1 MFAVA
6 WLPGFIAT
14 TAAACACSCCTLATK
29 EALKSSARV
38 AWSILFTFSLL
49 LSWLLRDFAKPLI
62 SKIPWIVKQFAEET
76 PPDEWFGQQAVYR
89 LSMGNFI
96 LFMSM
101 AIIMSFPA
109 PVKYKSDWR
118 DAYLHHGS
126 WAIKAA
132 SKCLLS
138 STWPTRGNEAWV
150 AEGEEDPRYLYAL
163 LGATIFSY
171 ALSFTTAGVA
181 YHWFAP
187 ASHDCSLNITL
198 ITLTVLVIIVLTAV
212 TLHPRI
218 KQVNPGASI
227 FVSGCT
233 ALYCSYLS
241 FAALQSEPRDYECN
255 TIGQKLSAASGT
267 TLAAGMM
274 LTLISTVWAA
284 FRAGSNTRTFAT
296 GWEESSGR
304 QPLLDEEL
312 TSAGIDGVAVDTN
325 APQSMATMKRTAH
338 GVVGGGNSSGAP
350 GTAMAEFVPVSYSY
364 LQFYLVF
371 ALASMYLAMLMTGW
385 GSGGEQKDQ
394 IDVGWTSVWVKSISS
409 WAVAGLYCWTLLAP
423 ALFPDREF
431 SF

>member
-1 MFAVA
+1 LKKSPAFFFTP
-6 WLPGFIAT
+6 LY
-14 TAAACACSCCTLATK
+14 STL
-29 EALKSSARV
+29 
-38 AWSILFTFSLL
+38 
-49 LSWLLRDFAKPLI
+49 
-62 SKIPWIVKQFAEET
+62 Q
-76 PPDEWFGQQAVYR
+76 
-89 LSMGNFI
+89 I
-96 LFMSM
+96 LFMAM
-101 AIIMSFPA
+101 ALIMSFPA

-126 WAIKAA
+126 WAIKAGLWLAFTVLPFFFSNPLVNAYAWLARIA
-132 SKCLLS
+132 SPLFLGIQMLIIIDMANS
-138 STWPTRGNEAWV
+138 WNEAWV

-171 ALSFTTAGVA
+171 ALSFTIAGVA
-181 YHWFAP
+181 FHWFAP

-198 ITLTVLVIIVLTAV
+198 ITLTLLVIIVLTAI
-212 TLHPRI
+212 TLHPKI

-227 FVSGCT
+227 FVSSCT

-274 LTLISTVWAA
+274 ITLVSTVWAA

-312 TSAGIDGVAVDTN
+312 TSAGLDGVAVDTN
-325 APQSMATMKRTAH
+325 APQSMSTMNRTSNAT
-338 GVVGGGNSSGAP
+338 GGRAASASAP
-350 GTAMAEFVPVSYSY
+350 GTAAMADFIPVSYSY

-371 ALASMYLAMLMTGW
+371 SLASMYLAMLMTGW
-385 GSGGEQKDQ
+385 GSGGEEKDQ